1 MHPSRVLRIT
11 GNQEL
16 AADGVGGFAIRTFA
30 RHFAGRFK
38 RKTLRIGGGGDIPG
52 AFHGTVQVGTDLLDS
67 YNKNDLL
74 RPLRNAGNTIG
85 IAVDVDEDAVVGH
98 GIDTGKI
105 NVSRERS

>member
-30 RHFAGRFK
+30 RQFAGRFK
-38 RKTLRIGGGGDIPG
+38 RKTLCIGGGGDIPG

-67 YNKNDLL
+67 HNKNDLL
-74 RPLRNAGNTIG
+74 RTLRNAGDTIG
-85 IAVDVDEDAVVGH
+85 IAVDVDEDAVIGH
-98 GIDTGKI
+98 GIDAG
-105 NVSRERS
+105 